1 MLRQATLM
9 QAYLAQ
15 IDQHAHVR
23 LSIMACSVCATD
35 LQWTDEWTDRI
46 NNNGGFLDPAGD
58 LAGR

>member
-1 MLRQATLM
+1 M

-15 IDQHAHVR
+15 VDQHAHVR

-35 LQWTDEWTDRI
+35 LQWTDEWTDRF
-46 NNNGGFLDPAGD
+46 NNNGGFLDPAGN